1 MASTKKV
8 KNKQSFDVSGWSIED
23 IAKIDISDL
32 ALMSTSNIKKIT
44 SRLVSAYN
52 KRLARLERSELG
64 RMSPTYQ
71 HAKKNKFVVE
81 QTAEYTRIGETFE
94 RYSVKG
100 LDAKSVVNLFQT
112 LTQKLNLETST
123 LKGFKAYRKRL
134 YNKLGVKFNDINTE
148 RKFWDIYHRYDE
160 TKDATNENFKSGGG
174 SPVIMQYIANQM
186 GDFSS
191 MSAKEQQQVINKIY
205 EDLKITE
212 QKGRKTESSF
222 MDDYDDGYE
231 DDGGEW

>member
-1 MASTKKV
+1 MARTKKV

-23 IAKIDISDL
+23 IAKIDISDM

-52 KRLARLERSELG
+52 KRLVRLENSELG

-71 HAKKNKFVVE
+71 HAKKTKIVVD
-81 QTAEYTRIGETFE
+81 GKVKETFV
-94 RYSVKG
+94 RYSVKDI
-100 LDAKSVVNLFQT
+100 DAKSTINLFDT
-112 LTQKLNLETST
+112 LKNKLNLKTST
-123 LKGFKAYRKRL
+123 ITGFKNYRKDFYRR
-134 YNKLGVKFNDINTE
+134 LGVKFKDLDTE
-148 RKFWDIYHRYDE
+148 KKFWDIYHRYDE
-160 TKDATNENFKSGGG
+160 TKDATNENFKTGGG
-174 SPVIMQYIANQM
+174 SVEIQKYIAHEL
-186 GDFSS
+186 GDFSK
-191 MSAKEQQQVINKIY
+191 MTAEQQRGVINKIY